1 MENFEIVA
9 ENVIRFANIFYPEEV
24 KDDFVKFVKVKSAE
38 LLHSANREDIP
49 MPAVIPF
56 LEYLRKEYQL
66 DILRQQTLNPENLAN
81 LSKEK
86 TAKKVNIQNTT
97 VELGSSEY
105 DLAIA
110 QQKNDIVQLEKET
123 KKLYKNILHSVR
135 KMRRNRSVGYH
146 HD

>member
-9 ENVIRFANIFYPEEV
+9 ENVIRVANIFYPEDV
-24 KDDFVKFVKVKSAE
+24 KADFVRFVKVKSAE

-66 DILRQQTLNPENLAN
+66 DILRKQTLNPENLAN
-81 LSKEK
+81 LSKERM
-86 TAKKVNIQNTT
+86 AKKVNIQNTT

-110 QQKNDIVQLEKET
+110 QQKNDIAQLEREA
-123 KKLYKNILHSVR
+123 KKLYKDILHSVR
-135 KMRRNRSVGYH
+135 RMRRNRSVGYH

>member
-24 KDDFVKFVKVKSAE
+24 KDDFVKFVKIKSSE
-38 LLHSANREDIP
+38 LLHNANREDLP
-49 MPAVIPF
+49 MSAVIPF
-56 LEYLRKEYQL
+56 LECLRKEYQL
-66 DILRQQTLNPENLAN
+66 DMLRQQTLNPENLAN
-81 LSKEK
+81 LSKERA
-86 TAKKVNIQNTT
+86 AKKVNIQNTT

-110 QQKNDIVQLEKET
+110 QQKDSIAQLEKET

-135 KMRRNRSVGYH
+135 KIRRNRSTRC

>member
-9 ENVIRFANIFYPEEV
+9 ENVIRVANIFYPEDV
-24 KDDFVKFVKVKSAE
+24 KADFVRFVKVKSAE

-66 DILRQQTLNPENLAN
+66 DILRKQTLNPENLAN

-135 KMRRNRSVGYH
+135 KMRRNRSAGHH